1 MQFFPRM
8 AATFNLPMI
17 SHYCSN
23 GATSDKRFY
32 KTFARTRPPST
43 IVTKSLASLLL
54 KYNWTRIA
62 FFRPM
67 SSKLRLEVIQRN
79 TSYSKMGNKSHLG
92 PMPNKKHTPGGYEHI
107 AVSMKKMFKE
117 LQIDVRYEFYKDI
130 KGIKNVQ
137 IEILGLK
144 IGILRFVFI
153 CKLS

>member
-1 MQFFPRM
+1 MSFYHLDKTDKSLIRWYTIILLKCRM

-17 SHYCSN
+17 SHYCSY

-54 KYNWTRIA
+54 KFNWTRIA

-67 SSKLRLEVIQRN
+67 SSKLRLDVIQSD
-79 TSYSKMGNKSHLG
+79 TLYSKLDNNTRLG
-92 PMPNKKHTPGGYEHI
+92 LIPSKKYTPGGYEHI

-117 LQIDVRYEFYKDI
+117 LKIDVRYQNLD
-130 KGIKNVQ
+130 
-137 IEILGLK
+137 
-144 IGILRFVFI
+144 
-153 CKLS
+153 

>member
-1 MQFFPRM
+1 M

-54 KYNWTRIA
+54 RFNWTRIA

-67 SSKLRLEVIQRN
+67 SSKHRLEIIQSDTLYSHMNNKSQLRLMP
-79 TSYSKMGNKSHLG
+79 SKKY
-92 PMPNKKHTPGGYEHI
+92 TPGGYEHI
-107 AVSMKKMFKE
+107 AVSMKKMFKQ
-117 LQIDVRYEFYKDI
+117 LNINVRYDI
-130 KGIKNVQ
+130 
-137 IEILGLK
+137 
-144 IGILRFVFI
+144 
-153 CKLS
+153 